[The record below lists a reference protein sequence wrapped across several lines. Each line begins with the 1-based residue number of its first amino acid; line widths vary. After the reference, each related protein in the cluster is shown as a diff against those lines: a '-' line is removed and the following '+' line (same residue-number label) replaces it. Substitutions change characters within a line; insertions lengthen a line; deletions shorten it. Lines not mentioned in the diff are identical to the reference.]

1 MNSIFVDNNRGCIF
15 QYNTGTTF
23 RLDLPISVWLDS
35 KLTVNMRRLPLQNMM
50 LIAVL
55 YHLILFIGDPIL
67 LGELKLVDEVL
78 DMSELEDIIIGSSAD
93 GDLILDD
100 SHECWVEIM
109 MRNIEILFWEWIF
122 LQTKDLTWGLPQKCL
137 YLILLGGG
145 IQEYLTVQNLLEFI

>member
-1 MNSIFVDNNRGCIF
+1 
-15 QYNTGTTF
+15 
-23 RLDLPISVWLDS
+23 
-35 KLTVNMRRLPLQNMM
+35 M

-100 SHECWVEIM
+100 SHEC
-109 MRNIEILFWEWIF
+109 
-122 LQTKDLTWGLPQKCL
+122 
-137 YLILLGGG
+137 
-145 IQEYLTVQNLLEFI
+145 